1 MSIVKNV
8 LGTNLEPCCNK
19 LKTGFYRNGYC
30 DTSEEDHGL
39 HVVCARVTA
48 EFLDFSRER
57 GNDLSTPNPRFSFP
71 GLNPGDCW
79 CLCAARWQEA
89 FEAGMAPQVVLAAT
103 HPAALQYC
111 SLEDLRTH
119 AVEQSPTDSADE
131 AL

>member
-30 DTSEEDHGL
+30 DTGAEDHGL
-39 HVVCARVTA
+39 HVVCARVTR
-48 EFLDFSRER
+48 EFLEFTASC
-57 GNDLSTPNPRFSFP
+57 GNDLATPIPAYGFP
-71 GLNPGDCW
+71 GLKPGDCW

-89 FEAGMAPQVVLAAT
+89 LDAGAAPPVKLAAT

-111 SLEDLRTH
+111 DLEDLKVH
-119 AVEQSPTDSADE
+119 ATDRVTE
-131 AL
+131 I